1 MSYSVRNSSNNLVTT
16 VQDGSLN
23 NDTSLQ
29 LVGIGYTAYSEIIA
43 ESFVKLMENF
53 ANSDSPLHPQTG
65 QLWFDTTHRQLKV
78 YDANFRTLNNV
89 VNSTVAPTTNKTG
102 DFWYDSN
109 TQQLKYYDENT
120 ASYRIISP
128 IYSSAQQ
135 KSGFEVDTLA
145 DINNNSYVVTKIY
158 NHNVLVSIIANDTF
172 YPEPGIAGFISLKP
186 GINNAIGYN
195 FDGSATNSE
204 QLGNVVAANYARLDV
219 NNNFYGVQNFKNT
232 VNLGNNNTLSVATTS
247 TYTTLTNNTAG
258 SNINVN
264 VTNSIGNNILAQKI
278 FSNGYVKFISTV
290 ESVNLNS
297 QNITGT
303 GTLSISG
310 AAALQST
317 LSVTGA
323 ASFSSITLSDSAT
336 IAANVNVAN
345 VAVSDTLSAN
355 NIDATQVSIATTDSS
370 EVLTVNGN
378 EKLNGTSTI
387 YFKGTT
393 GNSAIQGR
401 TDGNGLAVVVN
412 NTDRLVYT
420 NGAWSIPSS
429 TNLYAN
435 TAVYTPALVSG
446 NVSIFGGSD
455 SIVGTNNLNLITS
468 GGYTGV
474 TNLLTT
480 GYVTTATLGVS
491 STSDSTSYSSGPS
504 LFYGGVGITKRLNV
518 GNSITVVN
526 GITAGGNINSSSGI
540 AGSALAANTSS
551 GAPGTIRAADN
562 IFSFTASD
570 KTLKENIVKIPDALA
585 KVCQIN
591 GVEFDWSDEY
601 LTYHGGEDGHFIR
614 KHDVG
619 VIAQEIQNILPEAV
633 VERTN
638 GKLAVDYEKIVPL
651 LIEAI
656 KTLNEKVAI
665 LQDKLND
672 N

>member
-29 LVGIGYTAYSEIIA
+29 LVGIGYTAYSEVIA

-78 YDANFRTLNNV
+78 YDANFRTINNV
-89 VNSTVAPTTNKTG
+89 VTGTVAPTTYKSG
-102 DFWYDSN
+102 DFWYDQTN
-109 TQQLKYYDENT
+109 QQLKYYDENL
-120 ASYRIISP
+120 SDYRIVSP
-128 IYSSAQQ
+128 IYSASQQ
-135 KSGFEVDTLA
+135 KSGFEIVTLE
-145 DINNNSYVVTKIY
+145 DINQVSYVVTKIY
-158 NHNVLVSIIANDTF
+158 NHGILVSIISTDTF
-172 YPEPGIAGFISLKP
+172 TPYPYISGFISLKP

-195 FDGSATNSE
+195 FDGTATNAE
-204 QLGNVVAANYARLDV
+204 QLGNVVAANYARLDINNTFNGIQHFSNNV
-219 NNNFYGVQNFKNT
+219 NFGSSDKFSISGT
-232 VNLGNNNTLSVATTS
+232 TTDVNLTSNNSS
-247 TYTTLTNNTAG
+247 
-258 SNINVN
+258 SNINIK
-264 VTNSIGNNILAQKI
+264 VTNSIGNNVEALKI
-278 FSNGYVKFISTV
+278 YGNGYGKFVNTV
-290 ESVNLNS
+290 ETVNLTA
-297 QNITGT
+297 QNITGS
-303 GTLSISG
+303 GTLNIAG
-310 AAALQST
+310 ASTLQST
-317 LSVTGA
+317 LNVTGV
-323 ASFSSITLSDSAT
+323 STFSNITLTGSAT
-336 IAANVNVAN
+336 VAANINVAN
-345 VAVSDTLSAN
+345 ANVSNTISAN
-355 NIDATQVSIATTDSS
+355 NIDASQVSIATTDSS

-401 TDGNGLAVVVN
+401 SDGNDLAFVVN
-412 NTDRLVYT
+412 DDDKLVYHS
-420 NGAWSIPSS
+420 GSWSIPVN
-429 TNLYAN
+429 TKLYAN
-435 TAVYTPALVSG
+435 TSVYTPMVVSG
-446 NVSIFGGSD
+446 NVSIFGTSD
-455 SIVGTNNLNLITS
+455 SIVATNNLNLITS
-468 GGYTGV
+468 GGYTSV

-491 STSDSTSYSSGPS
+491 STSDSTSYTSGPS
-504 LFYGGVGITKRLNV
+504 LFAGGVGITKRLNV

>member
-29 LVGIGYTAYSEIIA
+29 LVGIGYTAYSEVIA
-43 ESFVKLMENF
+43 ESFVRLMENF
-53 ANSDSPLHPQTG
+53 ANNQSPLHPQTG

-78 YDANFRTLNNV
+78 YDANFRTINNV
-89 VNSTVAPTTNKTG
+89 VNSTVAPTTFKTG
-102 DFWYDSN
+102 DFWYDSAN
-109 TQQLKYYDENT
+109 QQLKYYDENI
-120 ASYRIISP
+120 ADYRIISP
-128 IYSSAQQ
+128 IYSVSQQ
-135 KSGFEVDTLA
+135 KSGYEITSVQDV
-145 DINNNSYVVTKIY
+145 NQVSYVITKIY
-158 NHNVLVSIIANDTF
+158 SHGILVSVIASNTF
-172 YPEPGIAGFISLKP
+172 TPYPLLDGFGSLKP
-186 GINNAIGYN
+186 GINNAAGYN
-195 FDGSATNSE
+195 FDGTATNAE
-204 QLGNVVAANYARLDV
+204 QLGNILAANYARLDV
-219 NNNFYGVQNFKNT
+219 DNTFNGIQNFSNAVNYGQNNNLTLTANNTDVNFT
-232 VNLGNNNTLSVATTS
+232 NNN
-247 TYTTLTNNTAG
+247 NG
-258 SNINVN
+258 SNLSIF
-264 VTNSIGNNILAQKI
+264 VTNSIGNNVRAQEI
-278 FSNGYVKFISTV
+278 YGNGYVKFASTV
-290 ESVNLNS
+290 ESYSLS
-297 QNITGT
+297 TQNITGS
-303 GTLSISG
+303 GTLNIAGSATLQNTLNVSGNSTFSIIS
-310 AAALQST
+310 LT
-317 LSVTGA
+317 
-323 ASFSSITLSDSAT
+323 DSAT
-336 IAANVNVAN
+336 VAGNVNTAN
-345 VAVSDTLSAN
+345 LSVSNTASIN
-355 NIDATQVSIATTDSS
+355 NIDATQISIATTDSS

-378 EKLNGTSTI
+378 EKLNGNSTV
-387 YFKGTT
+387 YFQGIT

-401 TDGNGLAVVVN
+401 TDGNGLAVVIN
-412 NTDRLVYT
+412 NTDRLVYST
-420 NGAWSIPSS
+420 GAWSIPNS

-455 SIVGTNNLNLITS
+455 AIVGTNNLNLITS
-468 GGYTGV
+468 GGYTSV

-491 STSDSTSYSSGPS
+491 STSDSTSYSTGPS
-504 LFYGGVGITKRLNV
+504 LFYGGVGIAKRLNV

-570 KTLKENIVKIPDALA
+570 KTLKENIVAIPDALA
-585 KVCQIN
+585 KVCKIN

-614 KHDVG
+614 RHDVG